1 MALAFDHLAPAAY
14 PDDLYAV
21 DAEVTPIPNWD
32 AFTTESEAQYRALG
46 FVSIARA
53 IPDEAVTGIKQAFLD
68 LIMAPAVPAG
78 VELQYESAGRGVV
91 ESLEGDERSDYVRKL
106 MWFTRH
112 DARFTAVAEDPALL
126 SVVERLLGAKPELF
140 QDMALFKPPGIGRE
154 KPWHQDHAYFNIP
167 LGTPVVG
174 VWIALDETSL
184 ANGCMVFRPG
194 GHREG
199 PLPHFNRRD
208 WQICDSEVL
217 GRTGNAAVPLP
228 AGGCVVFD
236 GLTPHGT
243 PANRSDRRRRAL
255 QFHYIPA
262 GTPRITT
269 EERTELFG
277 EGAHN
282 ASC

>member
-1 MALAFDHLAPAAY
+1 MALQFDSLPAVEY
-14 PDDLYAV
+14 PDNLYAV
-21 DAEVTPIPNWD
+21 DAAVTPNAGWET
-32 AFTTESEAQYRALG
+32 FTTSALDQYRELG
-46 FVSIARA
+46 FVSVADA
-53 IPDEAVTGIKQAFLD
+53 FPLDQVENAKQAFRE
-68 LIMAPAVPAG
+68 LIDAQEIPDG
-78 VELQYESAGRGVV
+78 IELQYESAGKGVV
-91 ESLEGDERSDYVRKL
+91 ENLSGDEKSDYVRKL

-112 DARFTAVAEDPALL
+112 DQRFLQMAFSEPLIKGVTE
-126 SVVERLLGAKPELF
+126 LLGAEPELF

-174 VWIALDETSL
+174 IWIALDETNL
-184 ANGCMVFRPG
+184 ENGCMVFRAG
-194 GHREG
+194 GHHEG

-208 WQICDSEVL
+208 WQICDSETL
-217 GRTGNAAVPLP
+217 GASNKVAVPLP

-243 PANRSDRRRRAL
+243 PANKSGSRRRAL

-262 GTPRITT
+262 GTPRIST
-269 EERTELFG
+269 EDRIELFG
-277 EGAHN
+277 EGAFG